1 MAKSAK
7 EKKPRVDALVVL
19 QSPAMEAA
27 AKACPLLEGQAEWAE
42 CCTRRFLPV
51 ARRVAGDDALAM
63 DALQESWIRI
73 LQSVRQYR
81 GGPPACAWVKSIV
94 INCSKDAYM
103 GPQKS
108 EVPLPDEFLDKPDP
122 GRDPELAVQEEQFRR
137 LLREMVAALP
147 DIFRETLEERLLAGH
162 STAETASRLGISYT
176 NVTTRVQ
183 RGCKLL
189 AKKLGLPRSVI
200 TEALKDS

>member
-1 MAKSAK
+1 
-7 EKKPRVDALVVL
+7 
-19 QSPAMEAA
+19 
-27 AKACPLLEGQAEWAE
+27 
-42 CCTRRFLPV
+42 
-51 ARRVAGDDALAM
+51 
-63 DALQESWIRI
+63 
-73 LQSVRQYR
+73 
-81 GGPPACAWVKSIV
+81 
-94 INCSKDAYM
+94 M